1 MVYIHKI
8 SAQKKP
14 YGPSLVL
21 SSFDRNNMKLKG
33 ILALSVLALS
43 LFACKSETPKNVS
56 NVAPQD
62 QNQAVTVVRKNIVFF
77 GNSLTAAYQL
87 SPEQGFTALLQLR
100 IDSLEL
106 PYTCVNAGLSGET
119 TADGVNR
126 IEWVLQQ
133 PVDIFVLELGGNDA
147 LRGLPITESKK
158 NLQLMLDKLKAK
170 YPNCKIIIA
179 GMLAPPNLGVAYT
192 DAFRDMYPELAKKNG
207 ASLIP
212 FLLDRVGGI
221 PSLNLPDGIHPNPEG
236 QKIVKENVWKVL
248 KPML

>member
-43 LFACKSETPKNVS
+43 LFACQSEAPKNVS

-133 PVDIFVLELGGNDA
+133 PVDIFVPCPARFAHHRVQKEPAANAGQVESQIPQLQDHHSWDA
-147 LRGLPITESKK
+147 GP
-158 NLQLMLDKLKAK
+158 A
-170 YPNCKIIIA
+170 
-179 GMLAPPNLGVAYT
+179 
-192 DAFRDMYPELAKKNG
+192 
-207 ASLIP
+207 
-212 FLLDRVGGI
+212 
-221 PSLNLPDGIHPNPEG
+221 
-236 QKIVKENVWKVL
+236 
-248 KPML
+248 